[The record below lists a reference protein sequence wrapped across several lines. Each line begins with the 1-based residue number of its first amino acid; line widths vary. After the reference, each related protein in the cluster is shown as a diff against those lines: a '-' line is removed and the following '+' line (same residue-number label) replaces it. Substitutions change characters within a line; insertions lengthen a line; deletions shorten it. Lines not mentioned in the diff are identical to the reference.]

1 MEVRQ
6 YTCIQKT
13 IKLGPQKKGC
23 YVITNDILKDISNDL
38 EKIKCGTLNLFLLHT
53 SAAIT
58 ITESNDPSF
67 MKDLSNSLDRL
78 VPEGN
83 NLYLHTDEG
92 LDDAPCHI
100 KCSLIGPS
108 ITIPITNGKLCIG
121 NWQGIVLC
129 EFRTEVKGRDIVATI
144 SGLKE

>member
-1 MEVRQ
+1 MQRQ
-6 YTCIQKT
+6 KIIVAIAINTT
-13 IKLGPQKKGC
+13 IPE
-23 YVITNDILKDISNDL
+23 IIPIIAPIEILF
-38 EKIKCGTLNLFLLHT
+38 EE
-53 SAAIT
+53 A
-58 ITESNDPSF
+58 
-67 MKDLSNSLDRL
+67 LDRL

-129 EFRTEVKGRDIVATI
+129 EFRTEVKCRVIVATI